1 MKKNSYNRFWRLHF
15 YAALFITPLL
25 ITLTLSG
32 IGYLF
37 YTDVENVLYDDLFFG
52 DSDIEEAQSIDQAI
66 EQANNTYD
74 DFRVSRVIMLEDPY
88 NTRLTLANGDG
99 DQRYVFLDENNQV
112 VGGQNANHTY
122 SNVLRAL
129 HSSLFVGGTAVNYLV
144 ELAACWAIFLL
155 VSGIYMTFKGKVLQN
170 KKKTNKRQR
179 TKKYHALLGL
189 IITVPMVIIIFTG
202 LPWSAVM
209 GNVISTFSQEN
220 PSIGAPELK
229 TTPPNSEVNEIPW
242 ATRNNETPNSESHS
256 HHHGEHAGSDLHE
269 ESMISIQDLISQI
282 EDQNINKPYSI
293 IYPSTKEGTFT
304 VSKGSNS
311 GVTGLDVSPDEEITN
326 YFDQY
331 SGTFVDSVS
340 YEEYGVLQKWFS
352 WGIPLH
358 EGHLFGWPNK
368 ILNLLVCIGFLV
380 VIFLGFKTWLS
391 RKKKGSFSAPIKV
404 SNKISASFIVLMI
417 ALGIIMPLFG
427 LSLIIIVIIELI
439 IRLFAKY
446 NQET

>member
-52 DSDIEEAQSIDQAI
+52 DSDIEESQTVDQAI

-74 DFRVSRVIMLEDPY
+74 GFSVSRVIMLEDPY
-88 NTRLTLANGDG
+88 NTRLTLANADG
-99 DQRYVFLDENNQV
+99 DQRYVFLDENNQI
-112 VGGQNANHTY
+112 VGGQNANYTY

-155 VSGIYMTFKGKVLQN
+155 ISGVYMTFKGKVLKN
-170 KKKTNKRQR
+170 RKKTNTRQR

-189 IITVPMVIIIFTG
+189 IITIPMVIIIFTG

-209 GNVISTFSQEN
+209 GNVISTVSQEN
-220 PSIGAPELK
+220 PTIGAPELK
-229 TTPPNSEVNEIPW
+229 TTPPNSEINEIPW
-242 ATRNNETPNSESHS
+242 ATRKNEAPNSESHS
-256 HHHGEHAGSDLHE
+256 HHHGEHAGSGLHE
-269 ESMISIQDLISQI
+269 EMMISIQDLTSQI
-282 EDQNINKPYSI
+282 EGQNINKPYSI
-293 IYPSTKEGTFT
+293 IYPSDPEGTFT

-331 SGTFVDSVS
+331 SGAFIDSVS
-340 YEEYGVLQKWFS
+340 YEEYGILQKWFS

-368 ILNLLVCIGFLV
+368 ILNLLVCIGFLT

-391 RKKKGSFSAPIKV
+391 RKKKGSLSAPIKV
-404 SNKISASFIVLMI
+404 STTVSASFILLMI

-427 LSLIIIVIIELI
+427 LSLILIMIMELL
-439 IRLFAKY
+439 IRLFSKRK
-446 NQET
+446 QET